1 MQSDFRL
8 GDWVVQPA
16 QCRLSRDGRTLQVRA
31 RVMDLL
37 VYLANHPGEVV
48 SKERLLNEVWGSLA
62 VSESALTRTVT
73 ELRQALGDSV
83 DAPQLLE
90 TIAKRGYRLMG
101 SVESLSAPTGGSAPV
116 SRSTL
121 KMVMSAAAAVL
132 LVAVASWA
140 WLRGD
145 AAGTS
150 VRLAVLPFAHL
161 GDLGSRE
168 YLADG
173 LAEDTTVSLGMIDPD
188 RLIVIGRTSTLRY
201 RNTTKSID
209 EIGKELGVDYLVES
223 AVRTED
229 NRLRLTSKL
238 VRASDQALVWSQSY
252 ERELTDVLGLHLT
265 LSTAIAEQI
274 HFRVSN
280 ETRASIERRQ
290 TRNAQ
295 AYDLYMRGRT
305 LWLERKPA
313 TNRRALDYY
322 QAAIALDNDYAL
334 AWSGMADAYAAS
346 PVNGDMDP
354 SLVGRPARD
363 AAKNAVRAE
372 PELAEAQVSQALV
385 DFWLEWNWPAAERT
399 LRRALTLNSGYP
411 LAHLMLG
418 NVFSHSG
425 RDREAREEIRR
436 GRQLDPFDP
445 MFLAISSQHAL
456 HAGDYPA
463 AAEFARQALQ
473 VAPDFWV
480 GHMMLGQAQERLGE
494 NDLALQSLGRAEQ
507 LSGGNSKPVS
517 TKGYVLARAGRTTEA
532 HAVLNELIARSHAGY
547 LPMYAIALVQA
558 GLNDREAVFR
568 SLDAARAARDV
579 HLVFLGVDPKWE
591 PYRSD
596 PRFQALLDRCGFT
609 TINRE
614 RSTN

>member
-1 MQSDFRL
+1 
-8 GDWVVQPA
+8 
-16 QCRLSRDGRTLQVRA
+16 
-31 RVMDLL
+31 MDLL

-295 AYDLYMRGRT
+295 AYDLLHARPHVVAGAQT
-305 LWLERKPA
+305 GDQPA
-313 TNRRALDYY
+313 GPGL
-322 QAAIALDNDYAL
+322 L
-334 AWSGMADAYAAS
+334 
-346 PVNGDMDP
+346 P
-354 SLVGRPARD
+354 
-363 AAKNAVRAE
+363 
-372 PELAEAQVSQALV
+372 
-385 DFWLEWNWPAAERT
+385 
-399 LRRALTLNSGYP
+399 
-411 LAHLMLG
+411 
-418 NVFSHSG
+418 G
-425 RDREAREEIRR
+425 RDC
-436 GRQLDPFDP
+436 P
-445 MFLAISSQHAL
+445 
-456 HAGDYPA
+456 
-463 AAEFARQALQ
+463 
-473 VAPDFWV
+473 
-480 GHMMLGQAQERLGE
+480 GQ
-494 NDLALQSLGRAEQ
+494 
-507 LSGGNSKPVS
+507 
-517 TKGYVLARAGRTTEA
+517 
-532 HAVLNELIARSHAGY
+532 
-547 LPMYAIALVQA
+547 
-558 GLNDREAVFR
+558 
-568 SLDAARAARDV
+568 
-579 HLVFLGVDPKWE
+579 
-591 PYRSD
+591 
-596 PRFQALLDRCGFT
+596 
-609 TINRE
+609 
-614 RSTN
+614 